1 MTYISEFVV
10 NKSIETIANAAAVA
24 FGSESIQRQIEQQQ
38 ATYEYRNDI
47 TNVLSDKQ
55 LESQEKGEPFVP
67 NLEVAKERG
76 EQTIRWGVGVRL
88 KGAYACYKAG
98 DELECIRHIILAL
111 GSICYALNWEKAS
124 AYLNE
129 QNQILFKMK
138 KSEEK
143 KSEEVV

>member
-1 MTYISEFVV
+1 MTYIPEFVV
-10 NKSIETIANAAAVA
+10 NKGIETIADAAVTV
-24 FGSESIQRQIEQQQ
+24 FGGESIMREIEQQQ
-38 ATYEYRNDI
+38 AVYEDRKDI
-47 TNVLSDKQ
+47 TNVLNDKQ
-55 LESQEKGEPFVP
+55 IESKEKGEPFVP
-67 NLEVAKERG
+67 DLESARSRG
-76 EQTIRWGVGVRL
+76 TQSIKWGVGVRI

-98 DELECIRHIILAL
+98 DEMECIRHIILAL

>member
-1 MTYISEFVV
+1 MTYIPDYVA
-10 NKSIETIANAAAVA
+10 NKSIETITDAVA
-24 FGSESIQRQIEQQQ
+24 TVFSSESIRRQIEQQQ

-47 TNVLSDKQ
+47 TNVLNDKQ

-67 NLEVAKERG
+67 DLEAAKERG
-76 EQTIRWGVGVRL
+76 DRSIKWGVGVRL

-111 GSICYALNWEKAS
+111 ESICYALKWEKAS

-138 KSEEK
+138 KAEEAA
-143 KSEEVV
+143 